1 MKIYKQIS
9 FTASIL
15 SMVSVT
21 SNANI
26 KEKCPSGKHWYLRA
40 KSYCSSVERY
50 TCLLDSVRNIY
61 KENCNGPKTEPLVR
75 DKTVVNSGNFDT
87 ESCSLDRFQ
96 PFSFSSSQG
105 NECVYKKTMCI
116 EEGQL
121 IYNNG
126 TSRYDRKCKC
136 DYIKKFSF
144 VSTKRVDMCSCDPTT
159 EDCSC
164 YIKHCSKGQILT
176 PDYQCVKIEESYG
189 SFVCGDIGI
198 TSGTPTVKKRYEA
211 MRTNID
217 ESVRKNGKRLEVRIV
232 CLAGI
237 FIVGFLCMC
246 LLLPIYETIAKIFY
260 TARSHDEHDQFIRD
274 FKPDDSGMNGNDSEI
289 SHSTNKSMVVHKSP
303 ANDLSNDFT
312 TTGQIKS
319 NTETVPT
326 LQSSI
331 TCDLKQFKGDQNIK
345 TEGLCKYRIHNALVD
360 TYRDQPYEITVLNDL
375 IKDGTIETYDSP
387 ENMTELNSVQKEEE
401 MILKNLI
408 IENGRAYTIRRRE
421 LKPKQEPVNEYIT
434 AWGRGE
440 ITKLAW
446 GKFKKL
452 IDWFG
457 YNDPDYERIV

>member
-126 TSRYDRKCKC
+126 TSRYDRK
-136 DYIKKFSF
+136 Y
-144 VSTKRVDMCSCDPTT
+144 
-159 EDCSC
+159 
-164 YIKHCSKGQILT
+164 
-176 PDYQCVKIEESYG
+176 YQCVKIEESYG